1 MSRYYAKPVQ
11 YPLRSGHE
19 NKLLQWTQVQC
30 SHAASQ
36 RQPGRLEA
44 DAAIGSALMQFVV
57 NLARAC
63 ISL

>member
-11 YPLRSGHE
+11 YPVRSGPE

-30 SHAASQ
+30 CHAASQ

-44 DAAIGSALMQFVV
+44 DAAIVQP
-57 NLARAC
+57 
-63 ISL
+63 